1 MNRFFRSLCHGN
13 CYEAFLKP
21 FITFL
26 GYFTRVFHFYTPWK
40 TRDFLAF
47 SVVSHIC
54 IKKQAAIGMHYKK
67 GISENFARFTI
78 KYLYWRLCFDKR
90 AAILLETLT
99 QVFSV
104 NFGKPLRTSFLQN
117 TFGWLLLEKHF
128 GYSFSSSKSA
138 SWNPKNKW
146 VIWKYNR
153 GMCLAIITNKT
164 HLLTYSSE

>member
-1 MNRFFRSLCHGN
+1 M
-13 CYEAFLKP
+13 
-21 FITFL
+21 
-26 GYFTRVFHFYTPWK
+26 FHFFTPWN
-40 TRDFLAF
+40 TRGFLTF
-47 SVVSHIC
+47 SVGYRNKILAWNRLKVLHIC
-54 IKKQAAIGMHYKK
+54 MKKQAANGMHYKK
-67 GISENFARFTI
+67 DISENFARFTI

-104 NFGKPLRTSFLQN
+104 NFAKSLRTSFLQN
-117 TFGWLLLEKHF
+117 TFRWLLLEKHF
-128 GYSFSSSKSA
+128 EYSFSSSKSA